1 MIIQKTVEEHRSN
14 EDSEFYMFQASILGS
29 PVFGNSTFRSRGT
42 ASRNGAMDL
51 SVSNGL
57 LPDAADNVLRLALL
71 QEKGHCSGVSLTCS
85 QGGRIFVNCSFSF
98 C

>member
-51 SVSNGL
+51 SVSSGL
-57 LPDAADNVLRLALL
+57 LPEASDNVAALTIAGFRLY
-71 QEKGHCSGVSLTCS
+71 S
-85 QGGRIFVNCSFSF
+85 
-98 C
+98 